1 MSGSQPEF
9 ERLYLRQILSQK
21 VGDADSPKLRLDRA
35 VLELATI
42 QFPDLEIEAC
52 LDRLNELASHL
63 GDRLRNFNDGREF
76 VEKAQQ
82 YLFDELGFHGNE
94 TDYFDPLNSCLNQV
108 LERRTGIPVSLS
120 VMYMEIARRLAMPV
134 YGIGLPRHFIIQFDD
149 GNYAAYI
156 DPFHGGR
163 AVSPRDILILS
174 GAAEPN
180 SPLVPAMLPSIL
192 RRVTKKEIA
201 MRMLR
206 NLQRDYIARRDW
218 ARALETV
225 HLLILGIGSPGG
237 ALDQELAAA
246 HKLRSTLHLELN
258 HYSAARADLEM
269 YLRILPDAPDTE
281 DVRLQVEAIHRRL
294 ARLN

>member
-9 ERLYLRQILSQK
+9 QHPYLRQILTQGIGASE
-21 VGDADSPKLRLDRA
+21 GPKLRLDRA

-42 QFPDLEIEAC
+42 QFPDLEIESS
-52 LDRLNELASHL
+52 LDRLNELASQL
-63 GDRLRNFNDGREF
+63 GDRLHNFNDGREF
-76 VEKAQQ
+76 VERAQQ

-94 TDYFDPLNSCLNQV
+94 SDYFDPLNSCLNQV
-108 LERRTGIPVSLS
+108 LERRTGIPISLS

-134 YGIGLPRHFIIQFDD
+134 FGIGLPRHFIVQFDD

-163 AVSPRDILILS
+163 AVTAREILLLS

-180 SPLVPAMLPSIL
+180 SPVIPAMLPAML
-192 RRVTKKEIA
+192 RHVTKKEIA

-218 ARALETV
+218 PRALETLS
-225 HLLILGIGSPGG
+225 LLILGIGAPGG
-237 ALDQELAAA
+237 PLDQELAAA

-269 YLRILPDAPDTE
+269 YLKIAPDAPDGE
-281 DVRLQVEAIHRRL
+281 EVRKQIESIHRSL